1 MLWATCSGIA
11 CFSEF
16 NAFYAMPGIGRPGI
30 GDVRQTVDT
39 REKTVMGL
47 YDNFR

>member
-1 MLWATCSGIA
+1 MLWASRSGIA

-16 NAFYAMPGIGRPGI
+16 SAFMPGIGRLGI

-39 REKTVMGL
+39 RERIVMGL